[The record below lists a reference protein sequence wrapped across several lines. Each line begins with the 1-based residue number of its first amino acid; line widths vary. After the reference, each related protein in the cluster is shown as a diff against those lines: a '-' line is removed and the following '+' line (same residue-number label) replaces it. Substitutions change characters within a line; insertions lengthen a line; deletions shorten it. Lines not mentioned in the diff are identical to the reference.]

1 MADAKTSRL
10 SSEQRRAQIVEAA
23 LAVFGAKGYVGAR
36 TDDIARAAS
45 VSQPYVVRLFETKEN
60 LFVAAIQEALDRI
73 TVGFAAAVADT
84 TSDVPLEHR
93 IGHAYIE
100 LVQVRGLHQT
110 LSQAFLLGAHPVIG
124 PCARNAFARV
134 WSILR
139 DAGFDAAAAKD
150 FLAEGML
157 INTLIG
163 LRLAD
168 DYGNDPRVD
177 ELFDTCFPAE
187 KMTVLAFAPRADE
200 PW

>member
-1 MADAKTSRL
+1 MADAKTPRL
-10 SSEQRRAQIVEAA
+10 SSDERREQIIEAA

-36 TDDIARAAS
+36 TDDIARAAA

-60 LFVAAIQEALDRI
+60 LFVAAIQEALARI
-73 TVGFAAAVADT
+73 LSAFRAAVEDT
-84 TSDVPLEHR
+84 GSDEPLDHR

-100 LVQVRGLHQT
+100 LLQVRGLHQT

-124 PCARNAFARV
+124 PCARDGFARV
-134 WSILR
+134 WSLLR
-139 DAGFDAAAAKD
+139 EAGFDALTAKD

-168 DYGNDPRVD
+168 DYGEDPRVD
-177 ELFDTCFPAE
+177 ELFDACFPAE
-187 KMTVLAFAPRADE
+187 KTTVLAVAPRADE